1 MLNEN
6 LTGNRREIH
15 GNVWTCAHMVAL
27 IVLALIIEIEAHWG
41 HINDIEGTGL
51 FHDFHNFHDF
61 SFHVKTASIIV

>member
-1 MLNEN
+1 
-6 LTGNRREIH
+6 
-15 GNVWTCAHMVAL
+15 MVAL